1 MDRVQILLLALI
13 GLAALWLAWQGAKL
27 WLRRGI
33 RVEGDVLGI
42 EGPALLYFSS
52 EACAPCRLQQA
63 PAVASL
69 RRMMGERARF
79 HEYDAIE
86 HQDLARHFRVL
97 TVPTTVVLSSCGDV
111 VAVNYGVTDAGTLQH
126 QLEEAVEDCD

>member
-1 MDRVQILLLALI
+1 MDRLQILFLALI
-13 GLAALWLAWQGAKL
+13 GMGALWLVWQGAKL

-33 RVEGDVLGI
+33 RMEGDALGI
-42 EGPALLYFSS
+42 EGPTLLYFSS
-52 EACAPCRLQQA
+52 DACAPCRLQQA

-69 RRMMGERARF
+69 RQVMGKRAHF
-79 HEYDAIE
+79 QEYDAIE
-86 HQDLARHFRVL
+86 YQDLARQFRVL

-111 VAVNYGVTDAGTLQH
+111 VAVNYGVTDADKLQH